1 MDYNLCVGKI
11 MEANRFPRF
20 LSVLW
25 VTLVLITIGGG
36 GLIILIWTT
45 VPFLWARWL
54 FFFLFT
60 LVISGLVLPL
70 VFILNR
76 RFATHPPA
84 DAPVLIREAI
94 FVGILGSTIA
104 WLQIGRMLQPGT
116 AIFLGIGLLIIEAL
130 LRWLEHSRWK
140 PKEIPDE

>member
-1 MDYNLCVGKI
+1 

-140 PKEIPDE
+140 PKEIHDE